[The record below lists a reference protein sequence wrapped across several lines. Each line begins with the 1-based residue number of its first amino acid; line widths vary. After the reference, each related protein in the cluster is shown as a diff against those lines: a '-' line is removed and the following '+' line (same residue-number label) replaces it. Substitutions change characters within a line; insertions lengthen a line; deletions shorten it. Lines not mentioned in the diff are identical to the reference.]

1 MRRELRIAVLLL
13 GLLCIAVAARPQT
26 QSSDWED
33 AAGGKM
39 AFDVASVR
47 RNFEPYPPD
56 GSAPHSNFPLGS
68 GDAYAMNGGL
78 FAATKWP
85 LYVYIGFAYKLSPYE
100 LSRVQQELP
109 KWAAIEHF
117 DIEARGPASA
127 TKDQMRLMMQS
138 LLTLRFR
145 IAVHTEAQLTPVYDL
160 VEEKPGRLGPS
171 LQRHTGDEACTA
183 TSSSSALQASAPA
196 QLMPCGTMS
205 GHFFSGRMH
214 VDGRG
219 LTLDQLAGYLQ
230 QMQMPALD
238 RPVLDN
244 THLKGPYDVTLEW
257 TPEGPVSL
265 NGAKAQLDETGPS
278 FIEALKEQLGLKLV
292 ARTGAVDVLVVD
304 HVEEPSAN

>member
-1 MRRELRIAVLLL
+1 MRNVI
-13 GLLCIAVAARPQT
+13 LCAGILCVVVAMQMRAQT
-26 QSSDWED
+26 QTQGDWEQ
-33 AAGGKM
+33 AAGGRM
-39 AFDVASVR
+39 AFDVASVK
-47 RNFEPYPPD
+47 RNLEPYPPD
-56 GSAPHSNFPLGS
+56 GTAPHSNFSLGS

-78 FAATKWP
+78 LVATKWP
-85 LYVYIGFAYKLSPYE
+85 LYVFIGFAYKLSPYE

-138 LLTLRFR
+138 LLARRFR
-145 IAVHTEAQLTPVYDL
+145 LAVHKQAQRIPVYDV
-160 VEEKPGRLGPS
+160 VEDKPGRLGSS
-171 LQRHTGDEACTA
+171 LQRHTDDQPCA
-183 TSSSSALQASAPA
+183 TSSSSAQQASAS

-214 VDGRG
+214 VEGRG

-238 RPVLDN
+238 RPVLDA
-244 THLKGPYDVTLEW
+244 TQLSGTYDFTLEW

-278 FIEALKEQLGLKLV
+278 FIEALKEQLGLRLV
-292 ARTGAVDVLVVD
+292 AGAGSVDVLVVD